1 MCWSRRRS
9 CAFSPTSAC
18 GSQPPSC
25 SSRTTWGSSRRPATG
40 APSCM
45 RARSSNRDQCAR
57 YSPNRAIRT
66 RKRYCNQR
74 SRSPPR
80 PCTRSP
86 APRRIWSIRHPRAGS
101 TRAARTP
108 CTSARP
114 ASRRSSASRV
124 TWPTAGCSAITSPS
138 LTGNRCAA
146 RRWPLPTKP
155 ESARVGELAPG
166 EPLVSVRDLRVAY
179 ALRTNAAARLL
190 GGSSGTVR
198 AIDGV
203 DLDLAPGEVL
213 GVVGES
219 GSGKST
225 LGRALLGLVRP
236 TSGSIRYRGQELTH
250 LSESRLRPLRRQ
262 LQMVFQDP
270 HASLNPS
277 MTIGRA
283 ISDVLRI
290 HGLHKNDRPEAVD
303 AALERVGLAPAGRF
317 TPKYPSELSGGQKQ
331 RAVIARAIA
340 LGPELLV
347 ADEPISMLDMSVR
360 AKILELLTELK
371 RDLGLTYIYI
381 THDLASA
388 RFFCDRVAIM
398 YLGKVVEI
406 GPVAE
411 IFESP
416 RHPYTKAL
424 LKAVP
429 DPDPSRGIAR
439 DLPRGE
445 VPDAAR
451 PPLGCSFHPRCSEAF
466 EPCGWETRDLR
477 DLLEARWAVAGQEQF
492 ARESR
497 LVGNVDQLSAV
508 ERSDRAAEVRPASG
522 SAQELLELLE
532 VARAGNPDEPFWQS
546 VREMRA
552 NAGKVRVQFA
562 DRSEPTLQ
570 PVEGSDVQVSCHLY
584 HEPKA

>member
-1 MCWSRRRS
+1 
-9 CAFSPTSAC
+9 
-18 GSQPPSC
+18 
-25 SSRTTWGSSRRPATG
+25 
-40 APSCM
+40 
-45 RARSSNRDQCAR
+45 
-57 YSPNRAIRT
+57 
-66 RKRYCNQR
+66 
-74 SRSPPR
+74 
-80 PCTRSP
+80 
-86 APRRIWSIRHPRAGS
+86 
-101 TRAARTP
+101 
-108 CTSARP
+108 
-114 ASRRSSASRV
+114 
-124 TWPTAGCSAITSPS
+124 
-138 LTGNRCAA
+138 
-146 RRWPLPTKP
+146 LPTKP

-166 EPLVSVRDLRVAY
+166 EPLISVRDLRVAY

-190 GGSSGTVR
+190 GGSSGMVH
-198 AIDGV
+198 ALDGV
-203 DLDLAPGEVL
+203 DLELASGEVL

-236 TSGSIRYRGQELTH
+236 SSGSIRYRGQELTH
-250 LSESRLRPLRRQ
+250 LSESRLRPLRRK

-290 HGLHKNDRPEAVD
+290 HGLNPDDRPQAVD
-303 AALERVGLAPAGRF
+303 AALERVGLAPASRF
-317 TPKYPSELSGGQKQ
+317 TPKYPTELSGGQKQ

-360 AKILELLTELK
+360 AKILGLLDELR
-371 RDLGLTYIYI
+371 RDLGLTFVYI

-388 RFFCDRVAIM
+388 RFFANRIAIM
-398 YLGKVVEI
+398 YLGKIVET
-406 GPVAE
+406 GPTAE
-411 IFESP
+411 IFDHP
-416 RHPYTKAL
+416 RHPYTQAL
-424 LKAVP
+424 LRAIP

-445 VPDAAR
+445 VPDAVR
-451 PPLGCSFHPRCSEAF
+451 PPAGCPFHPRCPSVL
-466 EPCGWETRDLR
+466 PYCGWEARDLGMVF
-477 DLLEARWAVAGQEQF
+477 EQRWTSVTPEEF

-508 ERSDRAAEVRPASG
+508 DRSDRAAEVRPASG

-532 VARAGNPDEPFWQS
+532 VARGANPDEPFWQS

-552 NAGKVRVQFA
+552 NGGAVAITFVPRVVPQLLPVA
-562 DRSEPTLQ
+562 DTQ
-570 PVEGSDVQVSCHLY
+570 VKVSCHL
-584 HEPKA
+584 HHPIGES